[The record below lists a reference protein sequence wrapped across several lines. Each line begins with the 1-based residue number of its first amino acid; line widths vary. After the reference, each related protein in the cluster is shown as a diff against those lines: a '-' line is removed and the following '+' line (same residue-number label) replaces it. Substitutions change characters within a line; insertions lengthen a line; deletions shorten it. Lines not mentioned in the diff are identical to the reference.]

1 MKKRRLKAS
10 ILIAG
15 KEAQQRQSL
24 HKKIAATGIDVIE
37 TDTGY
42 MCLQLAA
49 QKQPDILLI
58 GSDIRLPHTA
68 ALCRNMRR
76 HLGLYRDV
84 REYDSRRKFS
94 LHQFIPF
101 TRRPGDSPAQGIYR

>member
-15 KEAQQRQSL
+15 KETQQRQSL

-49 QKQPDILLI
+49 QYRAHKV
-58 GSDIRLPHTA
+58 GAVRLK
-68 ALCRNMRR
+68 
-76 HLGLYRDV
+76 G
-84 REYDSRRKFS
+84 RKSMVEIFE
-94 LHQFIPF
+94 IP
-101 TRRPGDSPAQGIYR
+101 Y